1 MSKKALMIVSFGT
14 SFDEAM
20 PAIVHIE
27 ETCRRAF
34 PEYDFYRAFTSGM
47 IIRKLKKTKNVQ
59 IDNPQEVMEKLAAQG
74 YDEVLC
80 QPTHIINGME
90 YEKMMGMLRP
100 YKEQIPVICV
110 GKPLLTE
117 EEDYRK
123 ACQIVMQQLSAPLAK
138 DEAFVLMGHGTE
150 HYANSAYCQ
159 FENMLRD
166 LGYENTYVGTVEGF
180 PGLDYVI
187 RRMKIRGIRKVYL
200 MPLMIV
206 AGDHARNDL
215 AGAEADSW
223 DSLLRAEGFETEIF
237 LKGMGEI
244 DGIADLF
251 VEHLQAAEEI

>member
-100 YKEQIPVICV
+100 YKEQIPVIRV

>member
-59 IDNPQEVMEKLAAQG
+59 IDNPQEVMEKLAARG

-100 YKEQIPVICV
+100 
-110 GKPLLTE
+110 L
-117 EEDYRK
+117 
-123 ACQIVMQQLSAPLAK
+123 
-138 DEAFVLMGHGTE
+138 
-150 HYANSAYCQ
+150 
-159 FENMLRD
+159 
-166 LGYENTYVGTVEGF
+166 
-180 PGLDYVI
+180 
-187 RRMKIRGIRKVYL
+187 
-200 MPLMIV
+200 
-206 AGDHARNDL
+206 
-215 AGAEADSW
+215 
-223 DSLLRAEGFETEIF
+223 
-237 LKGMGEI
+237 
-244 DGIADLF
+244 
-251 VEHLQAAEEI
+251 